1 MRTSV
6 PPLPPACQT
15 PRTITAPPLSP
26 CLSLS
31 LFPGG
36 TPFSLQQPAPP
47 GAPRPDPPSKPL
59 PPDPVPKGRQAL
71 LQDRPAPPT
80 RPLPADPIPKNAQ
93 APSPA
98 KPPPP
103 RKPLPSDPLR
113 AEPCVAPCY
122 DPRVQMLPSRP
133 APPPP
138 PTATGSS
145 THVHEI

>member
-59 PPDPVPKGRQAL
+59 PPDPVPKGRQA
-71 LQDRPAPPT
+71 
-80 RPLPADPIPKNAQ
+80 
-93 APSPA
+93 PSPA